1 LVITSGKK
9 DYFLSTIQENGRVI
23 ICSELLEKHYRALLL
38 SSKYNHHVY
47 TKAPAFIYSF
57 HELGDEA
64 SLVGIAA
71 ILPELCLLIQQ
82 YFDIVDYIG
91 SLYG

>member
-1 LVITSGKK
+1 M
-9 DYFLSTIQENGRVI
+9 
-23 ICSELLEKHYRALLL
+23 EKHYRAHLL
-38 SSKYNHHVY
+38 SREYNHHVY
-47 TKAPAFIYSF
+47 AKAPTRAYSF

-82 YFDIVDYIG
+82 YFDIVDYVG
-91 SLYG
+91 SLYGQ